1 MGQFFTKYFPN
12 VVPIWSG
19 DGGVTQAINETLYM
33 TVLTAVVA
41 GILGI
46 VIGILLVLTCDAS
59 HCRDGDRTNCSLGS
73 FNCRDHTVLCTAGSK
88 CLIDS

>member
-46 VIGILLVLTCDAS
+46 VIGILLVLTDE
-59 HCRDGDRTNCSLGS
+59 
-73 FNCRDHTVLCTAGSK
+73 
-88 CLIDS
+88 

>member
-1 MGQFFTKYFPN
+1 MAQFFTKYFPN

-33 TVLTAVVA
+33 TALTAIVA

-46 VIGILLVLTCDAS
+46 VIGILLVLTDEGGLLAN
-59 HCRDGDRTNCSLGS
+59 HPFYFILDKLVNIFRAVPFLSLI
-73 FNCRDHTVLCTAGSK
+73 H
-88 CLIDS
+88 I

>member
-46 VIGILLVLTCDAS
+46 VIGILLVLTDE
-59 HCRDGDRTNCSLGS
+59 DGLLTNQPILSSINWLTFFGRCHSS
-73 FNCRDHTVLCTAGSK
+73 SCWQS
-88 CLIDS
+88 